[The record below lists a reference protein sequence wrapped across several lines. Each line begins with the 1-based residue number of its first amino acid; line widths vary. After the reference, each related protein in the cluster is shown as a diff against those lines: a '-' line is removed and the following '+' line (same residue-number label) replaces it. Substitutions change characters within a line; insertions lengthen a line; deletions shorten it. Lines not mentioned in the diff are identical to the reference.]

1 MVDAFS
7 QIRIRGMELGNR
19 FMRSATHDTSADESG
34 AVTDKSIS
42 IYKRLGEGDIG
53 LIVSGYTFVSA
64 QGQAFQ
70 GQYGAH
76 TDEMLPSLRRMVEAV
91 HSGGGKIALQI
102 VHAGRAGLNAP
113 YLRDKGIVSLAPSK
127 LKGSKFPHR
136 EMTTDEIE
144 AIIKDFGAAAARAR
158 EAGFDAV
165 QLHGAH
171 GYLLSQ
177 FLSPLTNKRTDI
189 WGGSPENRRR
199 FHIEVVREVRRW
211 VGGDFPLLIKLGIM
225 DDAPGG
231 TTLSQ
236 GIDAAREMTAVGVD
250 AVEVSF
256 GIGGDFMQRVVGK
269 EAAPDNERPWFRER
283 AAALKAAVSVPVGL
297 VGGIRSFNMAQTI
310 LNAGEADIISMCRPF
325 IREPKLISRWLAGD
339 RRPAR
344 CITCGKCYNLLVG
357 RQDVLDSYC
366 WQEFRSKGTSGIPGI
381 L

>member
-1 MVDAFS
+1 MVDAFFP
-7 QIRIRGMELGNR
+7 IRIRGMKLGNR

-42 IYKRLGEGDIG
+42 IYKSLGEGDIG
-53 LIVSGYTFVSA
+53 LIVSGYAFVSA
-64 QGQAFQ
+64 HGQAFQ

-76 TDEMLPSLRRMVEAV
+76 TDEMLPGLRIMVEVV

-102 VHAGRAGLNAP
+102 VHAGRAGLYAP
-113 YLRDKGIVSLAPSK
+113 YLKDKGIVSLAPSK

-136 EMTTDEIE
+136 EMTSDEIE

-171 GYLLSQ
+171 GYLMSQ

-189 WGGSPENRRR
+189 WGSSPENRRR
-199 FHIEVVREVRRW
+199 FHLEVVREVRRR
-211 VGGDFPLLIKLGIM
+211 VGDDFPLLIKFGIM

-231 TTLSQ
+231 TILSQ
-236 GIDAAREMTAVGVD
+236 GIDTAREMIAAGID

-269 EAAPDNERPWFRER
+269 EAASDNERPWFRER
-283 AAALKAAVSVPVGL
+283 AAALKAAVSVPVSL
-297 VGGIRSFNMAQTI
+297 VGGIRSFEMAQTI

-325 IREPKLISRWLAGD
+325 IREPQLIKRWLAGD

-344 CITCGKCYNLLVG
+344 CITCGRCFTLLVG

-366 WQEFRSKGTSGIPGI
+366 WQESRSKGASGIA
-381 L
+381 

>member
-7 QIRIRGMELGNR
+7 PISIRGMELGNR

-34 AVTDKSIS
+34 AVTDKSMS

-53 LIVSGYTFVSA
+53 LIVSGYAFVSA
-64 QGQAFQ
+64 HGQAFW

-102 VHAGRAGLNAP
+102 VHAGRAGINAP
-113 YLRDKGIVSLAPSK
+113 YLKDKGIISLAPSK
-127 LKGSKFPHR
+127 IKGSKFPHR

-144 AIIKDFGAAAARAR
+144 AIIKDFGCAAARAR

-165 QLHGAH
+165 QFHGAH
-171 GYLLSQ
+171 GYLMSQ

-189 WGGSPENRRR
+189 WGVSLENRRR
-199 FHIEVVREVRRW
+199 FHIEVVREVRRR
-211 VGGDFPLLIKLGIM
+211 VGHDFPLLIKFGIM

-231 TTLSQ
+231 TTLSE
-236 GIDAAREMTAVGVD
+236 GIDTAREMIAAGVD

-256 GIGGDFMQRVVGK
+256 GIGGDFMQRIVGK
-269 EAAPDNERPWFRER
+269 EANPDNESPWFRER
-283 AAALKAAVSVPVGL
+283 AAALKAAVSAPVIV
-297 VGGIRSFNMAQTI
+297 VGGIRSFDMAQAI
-310 LNAGEADIISMCRPF
+310 LDAGEADIISMCRPF
-325 IREPKLISRWLAGD
+325 IREPKLIKRWLAGD

-344 CITCGKCYNLLVG
+344 CITCTQCYNLLVE
-357 RQDVLDSYC
+357 RQDVLNSYC
-366 WQEFRSKGTSGIPGI
+366 WQEFHSKGNSLSQTS
-381 L
+381 